1 MHRYDPLDD
10 LDALIQ
16 SRSILQHP
24 FYVAWQQGDLTREQ
38 LATYA
43 RVYWPHVCAFPSYLE
58 SAVRTTDDPVARATL
73 QDNLDDERSNP
84 KAHPEL
90 WLDFAESLGQSR
102 QAVIDSEAHDAAERI
117 VEMFSR
123 LARSSTAEGVAAL
136 YAYES
141 QQPDVSSQKRDDLR
155 GHYGIDSD
163 PALAY
168 FDIHAKADVVH
179 SQGER
184 DVLRR
189 CLDNGVDLTTVL
201 GAAVEALDAYW
212 GLLDG
217 VCEEADITALGSGL
231 YGQTPRS
238 SRYPERRLHRKDVV
252 TGNRQ

>member
-58 SAVRTTDDPVARATL
+58 SALRTTDDPVARATL

-84 KAHPEL
+84 RPHPEL

-102 QAVIDSEAHDAAERI
+102 QSVIDSEAHDAAERI
-117 VEMFSR
+117 VETFSR
-123 LARSSTAEGVAAL
+123 LARSSTAEGVGAL

-141 QQPDVSSQKRDDLR
+141 QQPDVSSQKRDGLR

-163 PALAY
+163 RALAY

-189 CLDNGVDLTTVL
+189 CLDSGVDPTTVL
-201 GAAVEALDAYW
+201 GATVDALGAYW

-217 VCEEADITALGSGL
+217 VCEEADITTGSVIS
-231 YGQTPRS
+231 T
-238 SRYPERRLHRKDVV
+238 
-252 TGNRQ
+252 